1 MAVILFEVAH
11 INTLIMI
18 YSKLFSIDL
27 GLVATLSENA
37 RLTGA
42 IDLAGNYLSDD
53 LPSSI
58 ATDLKNLPDD
68 MFNRVVSTYGLIELR
83 QEISN
88 KMHLQYDRTYC
99 PDKEITITNGSN
111 HALFA
116 AMTAVLGEGDE
127 VILFEPAAENYLPII
142 MLCGARPIYV
152 TLKEPDFHI
161 DWEEVTR
168 MVTGNTKMIIIN
180 TPHNP
185 TGMVLSELDML
196 RLQKVINGTRI
207 TVLSDECYEHLI
219 YDGASHQSVALYPK
233 LAECS
238 IIINSMSQS
247 CRVAWP
253 VGYCVAPADLM
264 QQIRYILHVTDG
276 GHFAPLQMLLAQ
288 CLAKKEI
295 YRDLAQRYS
304 QKRDRFNLMMT
315 EQTRFVP
322 VATNGTCYQLFS
334 YAKISDERDKEFARR
349 LFDEVGVATVP
360 FSTFFH
366 EKQKR
371 SLLRFN
377 FGRPDELLD
386 KAVEALSRL

>member
-1 MAVILFEVAH
+1 M
-11 INTLIMI
+11 
-18 YSKLFSIDL
+18 

-37 RLTGA
+37 RLAGV
-42 IDLAGNYLSDD
+42 IDLAGNYLSDE
-53 LPSSI
+53 LPPSM

-68 MFNRVVSTYGLIELR
+68 MFNRVVSSYGLIELR
-83 QEISN
+83 QEISS
-88 KMHLQYDRTYC
+88 KMCSQYDRSYC

-116 AMTAVLGEGDE
+116 SMTAFLGEGDE

-142 MLCGARPIYV
+142 MLSGARPVYA

-196 RLQKVINGTRI
+196 RLQKLINGTRI
-207 TVLSDECYEHLI
+207 LVLSDECFEHLI
-219 YDGASHQSVALYPK
+219 YYGASHQSVALYPK

-238 IIINSMSQS
+238 VIVNSMSQS

-253 VGYCVAPADLM
+253 VGFCAAPGDLM
-264 QQIRYILHVTDG
+264 QQIRYVLHVTDG

-295 YRDLAQRYS
+295 YHDLAKRYS
-304 QKRDRFNLMMT
+304 MKRDRFNHMMT

-322 VATNGTCYQLFS
+322 VPSNGTCYQLFS
-334 YAKISDERDKEFARR
+334 YAKISDERDKDFAKR
-349 LFDEVGVATVP
+349 LFDEVGVAAVP

-366 EKQKR
+366 EKQR
-371 SLLRFN
+371 RCLLRFN

-386 KAVEALSRL
+386 RAVEKLSVL

>member
-1 MAVILFEVAH
+1 
-11 INTLIMI
+11 MI

-27 GLVATLSENA
+27 GLVATLSEQA
-37 RLTGA
+37 RLAGA

-53 LPSSI
+53 QPSSF
-58 ATDLKNLPDD
+58 AAELKSLPDE
-68 MFNRVVSTYGLIELR
+68 MFNRVVSTYGLVELR
-83 QEISN
+83 QEIS
-88 KMHLQYDRTYC
+88 KKIQLQYDRNYC
-99 PDKEITITNGSN
+99 PEKEITITNGSN

-116 AMTAVLGEGDE
+116 AMTAFLGEGDE

-142 MLCGARPIYV
+142 MLSGARPIYV

-185 TGMVLSELDML
+185 TGMVLTELDML

-207 TVLSDECYEHLI
+207 VVLSDECFEHMI

-233 LAECS
+233 LAERS
-238 IIINSMSQS
+238 IIVNSMSQNF
-247 CRVAWP
+247 CVAWP
-253 VGYCVAPADLM
+253 VGYCAAPSELM
-264 QQIRYILHVTDG
+264 QQIRFILHVTDG

-288 CLAKKEI
+288 CLAQKDI

-304 QKRDRFNLMMT
+304 QKRDRFNQMMT
-315 EQTRFVP
+315 DRTRFVP
-322 VATNGTCYQLFS
+322 VTTNGTCYQLFS
-334 YAKISDERDKEFARR
+334 YAKISDERDKDFARR
-349 LFDEVGVATVP
+349 LFDEAGVATVP

-377 FGRPDELLD
+377 FGRPDALLD